1 MASIAGITASPNL
14 PYQDDIRYA
23 QASATGTI
31 NPGDWLAYS
40 GSFVLAQFSGNAP
53 GTAYWKTSG
62 AGMAIDSNPVY
73 DQYGNSVLNSAMRI
87 LVEGTVWVTGAASG
101 VPLLGMG
108 AYPVSTGSGVG
119 APTGKTGVGATWQ
132 TAQVINGSAYSG
144 TANAQRAPVGTVLA
158 GRNFSNAGT
167 GEWLVRLM
175 ALAPDVRG

>member
-1 MASIAGITASPNL
+1 MAAPTTISAVANI

-40 GSFVLAQFSGNAP
+40 GQFVLAQFSGANP

-62 AGMAIDSNPVY
+62 AGVAVDSNPVY
-73 DQYGNSVLNSAMRI
+73 DQFGNSVLNSAMRI
-87 LVEGTVWVTGAASG
+87 LVEGTLWVTGAASG
-101 VPLLGMG
+101 IMPLGLG

-144 TANAQRAPVGTVLA
+144 TANAQRAPVATVI
-158 GRNFSNAGT
+158 GSRNFSNAGT

>member
-1 MASIAGITASPNL
+1 MAAPTIPSAPSNI

-23 QASATGTI
+23 QASATGNI
-31 NPGDWLAYS
+31 SPGDWLAYS
-40 GSFVLAQFSGNAP
+40 GQFVIAQFSGAAP

-62 AGMAIDSNPVY
+62 AGMAVDSNPLF
-73 DQYGNSVLNSAMRI
+73 DQFGNSVLNSAMRI

-101 VPLLGMG
+101 VQPLGRG
-108 AYPVSTGSGVG
+108 VYPVTTGSGVG
-119 APTGKTGVGATWQ
+119 APTGRTGVGSTWQ

-144 TANAQRAPVGTVLA
+144 TANAQAAPVATLIG

-167 GEWLVRLM
+167 GEWLIRLV